1 MIVVIGV
8 AKQDESYNYE
18 IACKELGIRTEI
30 LYIKSRG
37 VYRENKKA
45 LGDNCKYIYQ
55 KNK

>member
-1 MIVVIGV
+1 MLEKIFQCQRKNKYIVI
-8 AKQDESYNYE
+8 
-18 IACKELGIRTEI
+18 CKELGIRTEI